1 MSPILEANHLVKH
14 YGTGRNRVA
23 AVRDVTLVANPGEVL
38 MIMGPSGSGKTTL
51 LSLLGG
57 LLSVDSGS
65 IMYGDQDMTSLQRRQ
80 ITKLRA
86 QYVGFVF
93 QSFNLIPT
101 LNAWENVAVVP
112 QLLGVHRAGAQQR
125 ALDLLEELGLKKRTH
140 HAINQLSGGEQQ
152 RVSIA
157 RALITDPQL
166 VLADEPTANLDSKN
180 GHAVAEIL
188 HSIAHQKQRAVIV
201 VSHDE
206 RIKSLADRILVLE
219 DGELQ

>member
-1 MSPILEANHLVKH
+1 MSPILQARHLVKQ
-14 YGTGRNRVA
+14 YGTGHGRVTAVHDATLA
-23 AVRDVTLVANPGEVL
+23 AHPGEVVL
-38 MIMGPSGSGKTTL
+38 VMGPSGSGKTTL

-57 LLSVDSGS
+57 LLSADGGS
-65 IMYGDQDMTSLQRRQ
+65 ILYGDTDITSLQRRDL
-80 ITKLRA
+80 TKLRA

-112 QLLGVHRAGAQQR
+112 QLLGLDQAGAR
-125 ALDLLEELGLKKRTH
+125 KHTLDLLDELGLKARAN

-157 RALITDPQL
+157 RALITNPQL
-166 VLADEPTANLDSKN
+166 ILADEPTANLDSKN

-188 HSIAHQKQRAVIV
+188 HTIAHQKQRAVIV

-206 RIKSLADRILVLE
+206 RIKGLADRVLVLE
-219 DGELQ
+219 DGKLR